1 MKNIITIILLLCFVT
16 VIHAQSKSNLTISTT
31 GATNL
36 KITFNNK
43 KYSLQDRSA
52 TFQSLNPGSYPL
64 IIFQLQVNNGNR
76 EYKKVYD
83 GNVRLNAG
91 KHVEMIVMRFG
102 KTSWDEG
109 DIVNDEW
116 NDNYS
121 NPQSVN
127 ENDNKERNNSA
138 ITSASK
144 FNLILKALK
153 DEYNEDKMLELA
165 KVIFKNNLF
174 SIQQVKEMC
183 RLFYNEDKML
193 AFVKFTYDYCAD
205 KDVYFSLGDLLF
217 STDRKKSLL
226 DFIGSK

>member
-1 MKNIITIILLLCFVT
+1 M
-16 VIHAQSKSNLTISTT
+16 
-31 GATNL
+31 
-36 KITFNNK
+36 
-43 KYSLQDRSA
+43 QDRNC
-52 TFQSLNPGSYPL
+52 TFQSLNPGNYPL
-64 IIFQLQVNNGNR
+64 IIFQLQVINGTR

-83 GNVRLNAG
+83 GKVQLNAG
-91 KHVEMIVMRFG
+91 RHVEMIVMRFG

-183 RLFYNEDKML
+183 KLFYNEDKML